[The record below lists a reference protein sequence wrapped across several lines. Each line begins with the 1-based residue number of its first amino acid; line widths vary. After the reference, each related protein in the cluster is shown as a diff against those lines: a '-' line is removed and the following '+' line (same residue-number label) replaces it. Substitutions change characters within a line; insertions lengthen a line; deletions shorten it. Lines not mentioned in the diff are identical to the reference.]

1 MIVLSFQPP
10 ETKLRQSMAHLFHL
24 VRCNRYEELNAALA
38 EDHNRHFVNVRPI
51 LHPLASLFAA
61 LTTRTRLMPIQQAR
75 DNIGYTLTHLGKRP
89 IHRVSYLL
97 GNVSDHSQQR
107 PCTGTPSASRS

>member
-38 EDHNRHFVNVRPI
+38 EDHNRHP
-51 LHPLASLFAA
+51 PLSFPLCCAS
-61 LTTRTRLMPIQQAR
+61 
-75 DNIGYTLTHLGKRP
+75 DTHTFNAN
-89 IHRVSYLL
+89 S
-97 GNVSDHSQQR
+97 
-107 PCTGTPSASRS
+107 TGTRQHWLHSDSPW